1 MISEGFCSYMYQ
13 SLVSSVSKILQF
25 DFENNCQIELH
36 VGEFDTSK
44 CNGIDAGCF
53 QKLDGSFVILIDKT
67 HLNVEALLVHEL
79 VHVWQICTKRLQ
91 IKRKVWHWL
100 GEPYE
105 VCSPQTLKHADYLN
119 LPWEREA
126 RTLTDM
132 ICQQLLNSSK
142 DGT

>member
-1 MISEGFCSYMYQ
+1 MYQ
-13 SLVSSVSKILQF
+13 SLVSSVSKILQYE
-25 DFENNCQIELH
+25 FENNCQIEIH

-53 QKLDGSFVILIDKT
+53 QKPDGSFVILIDQS

-100 GEPYE
+100 GEPYTTI
-105 VCSPQTLKHADYLN
+105 PPHLMTHDDYAD

-126 RTLTDM
+126 RTM
-132 ICQQLLNSSK
+132 SEKICQLIDFGKS
-142 DGT
+142 

>member
-13 SLVSSVSKILQF
+13 SLVSSASKLLQF
-25 DFENNCQIELH
+25 DFEDKCQIEIH

-53 QKLDGSFVILIDKT
+53 QKPDGSFVILIDSEN
-67 HLNVEALLVHEL
+67 HSIESLVVHEL
-79 VHVWQICTKRLQ
+79 IHVWQICTKRLQ

-100 GEPYE
+100 GQPYE
-105 VCSPQTLKHADYLN
+105 VCSPQHLKHSDYLN

-132 ICQQLLNSSK
+132 VCQQLLNLQK
-142 DGT
+142 

>member
-1 MISEGFCSYMYQ
+1 MYQ
-13 SLVSSVSKILQF
+13 SLVSSVSKTLQF
-25 DFENNCQIELH
+25 DFENNCQIEIH

-44 CNGIDAGCF
+44 YNGIDAGCF
-53 QKLDGSFVILIDKT
+53 QKPDGSFVILIDQS
-67 HLNVEALLVHEL
+67 HLDVEALLVHEL

-105 VCSPQTLKHADYLN
+105 VCNPQHLKHADYLN

-132 ICQQLLNSSK
+132 ICQQFLNPSK
-142 DGT
+142 DGA